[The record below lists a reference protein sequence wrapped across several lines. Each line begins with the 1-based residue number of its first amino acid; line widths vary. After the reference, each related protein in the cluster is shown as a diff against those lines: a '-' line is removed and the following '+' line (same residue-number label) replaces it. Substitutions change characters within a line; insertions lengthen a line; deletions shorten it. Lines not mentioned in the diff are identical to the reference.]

1 MNLSTGFPF
10 RGQFVVYMGDMYFRS
25 LCVLLVVCA
34 SSLAD
39 EASHRE
45 AAVRVLEITNADKA
59 MQSGFQSMIDPI
71 VASMRQRG
79 MPDAAA
85 QEVKVAFNEW
95 FTETIKWEDLKPKM
109 AEIYMQQFT
118 EAELKDLIAFY
129 QTPTGKKAIE
139 KLPTVTQQSAVV
151 GREHAQKNG
160 ESLQLKLK
168 QIAEKYTPKKGQ

>member
-1 MNLSTGFPF
+1 
-10 RGQFVVYMGDMYFRS
+10 
-25 LCVLLVVCA
+25 
-34 SSLAD
+34 
-39 EASHRE
+39 
-45 AAVRVLEITNADKA
+45 

-118 EAELKDLIAFY
+118 EAELKDLVAFY

-139 KLPTVTQQSAVV
+139 KLPAVTQQSAVV

-168 QIAEKYTPKKGQ
+168 QIAEKYAPKKGQ